1 MQVFRGQFKIKEKV
15 LALGSESDGNFSF
28 YDGKK
33 VYFSDSFGDLLD
45 EDNFKK
51 FTVAVNDFIAK
62 NDAPNVVITDLHPL
76 FRTTK
81 WGKELAENYDAKFIQ
96 IQHHH
101 AHVFS
106 AVGDYCLGG
115 RTSREVGPPQQF
127 LGIACDGTG
136 YGLDEKIWGGEVFRI
151 SNFQFPISNKNQIKI
166 ERIGK
171 LEDQTLIGGELAIKE
186 PVRML
191 ISILSKCMEKS
202 EVYSFVKEYYDKNE
216 LELLWNQWQEGFNCL
231 ETSSAGR
238 VLDAVSVLLGFSPNE
253 RPYKHAPINLL
264 EKNSGKPYEIE
275 PVISSLSSRVPGSE
289 TERSLE
295 NCEKRFFN
303 SSFQEVAQN
312 DNLLEL
318 QTTELFKYLIQN
330 LDKDKRRL
338 AATVQIYLAKGLWE
352 IILCH
357 SGLDPEFIQK
367 GLDSR
372 SGSGMT
378 IPVFFAG
385 GMANN
390 KIMSKYLSSKG
401 VIVSKEIPRGDAGLS
416 VGQLFY
422 YLLSFRTIH

>member
-33 VYFSDSFGDLLD
+33 VYFSDSFGDLLN

-51 FTVAVNDFIAK
+51 FTAAVNDFIAK

-81 WGKELAENYDAKFIQ
+81 WGKELVENYDAKFIQ

-115 RTSREVGPPQQF
+115 RTSREVRPPQQF
-127 LGIACDGTG
+127 FGIACDGTG

-216 LELLWNQWQEGFNCL
+216 FELLWNQWQEGFNCL

-253 RPYKHAPINLL
+253 SPYKHAPINLL

-275 PVISSLSSRVPGSE
+275 PVVK
-289 TERSLE
+289 
-295 NCEKRFFN
+295 NN
-303 SSFQEVAQN
+303 
-312 DNLLEL
+312 EL
-318 QTTELFKYLIQN
+318 QTTELFKYLADH
-330 LDKDKRRL
+330 LGKDKKRL
-338 AATVQIYLAKGLWE
+338 AATAQLYLAKGLWE

-357 SGLDPEFIQK
+357 AGLDPEFIQK